1 MTQAAAK
8 RRSAHQTRA
17 LAAELVE
24 TLQRLGGAAHRDVVL
39 DRAMAAR
46 RDAGKTAE
54 PEDRLELARAFE
66 VYRDAKR
73 KGDEGALFT
82 LPFGEGSLRWALVD
96 AGSANQAWL
105 EARQAPGRRV
115 PLLA

>member
-1 MTQAAAK
+1 MAQTTAK

-39 DRAMAAR
+39 DRAMATR
-46 RDAGKTAE
+46 RDSGKAAG
-54 PEDRLELARAFE
+54 PEIRVEMARAFE
-66 VYRDAKR
+66 VYRDARR
-73 KGDEGALFT
+73 KGDDGALFT

-96 AGSANQAWL
+96 TGSANRSWIV
-105 EARQAPGRRV
+105 ARQAPGRRV